1 MNSFEREALGIESM
15 GEIRGGLQL
24 TGRIDL
30 CDEPSVT
37 WWLTSIY
44 APDIWDTW
52 GVGLL
57 RTTICVTA
65 PFSVSLPSPMEFD
78 FPTDAGQPPDLPMAL
93 PRRLI
98 VCPALVKG
106 RALGFA
112 VRDPDAAAG
121 DRLAD
126 PSTHIQVVAPTN
138 LIARL
143 ELKEGENI
151 ALRILPALAFRP
163 ERRPER

>member
-1 MNSFEREALGIESM
+1 MYSFEREALGIESM
-15 GEIRGGLQL
+15 GEIRGGVQL
-24 TGRIDL
+24 TGQIEVCGD
-30 CDEPSVT
+30 PSVT
-37 WWLTSIY
+37 WWLTSFY

-57 RTTICVTA
+57 RTTICITA

-98 VCPALVKG
+98 VCPALVKA
-106 RALGFA
+106 RALGFV
-112 VRDPDAAAG
+112 VRDPDAAA
-121 DRLAD
+121 DDPLAD
-126 PSTHIQVVAPTN
+126 PSTHVQIVAPTN

-143 ELKEGENI
+143 GLKEAEHI
-151 ALRILPALAFRP
+151 TLRILPALAFRP